1 MLTDPGNLPRGIFT
15 AAIFFHRR
23 NMFSPPQYVYGGNV
37 GANLQESNFVARIN
51 DPELEPRQRLAA
63 VCWIAFIQLANA

>member
-1 MLTDPGNLPRGIFT
+1 MAG
-15 AAIFFHRR
+15 
-23 NMFSPPQYVYGGNV
+23 
-37 GANLQESNFVARIN
+37 IN